1 MPRLHTAAVS
11 ALSLALLF
19 SLFRVDGVPAWI
31 LLLLVAFAAFA
42 TWRPTTALLACAL
55 LLPISRWV
63 GRGWNYLV
71 AWPEALA
78 VALIGGWCARLVVT
92 RRDRLHTVDVA
103 ALALGTLVVGSLA
116 VRLLLL
122 HETAGGAALLHQL
135 RQLVAADYF
144 VGDGGFPDVDAAMR
158 LLEGLF
164 LLCMTASAVRE
175 RPAIGLFVARSVAA
189 GAALAAAINL
199 LRLWEGALR
208 SEAPLGE
215 FFGYLVNLRYN
226 VHFADVN
233 AAGSYFV
240 MALMPA
246 GALALSP
253 GRWRALW
260 ALASLIIASS
270 LIMSGSRS
278 ALAAG
283 VAAVVLVGVARAI
296 NVLRER
302 GSLRPILVA
311 VALLVVVAV
320 PVVYLSASRNQA
332 SSSTALEV
340 RAEFART
347 SFRMFATRPVFGVG
361 IGRYPELSDH
371 FTSPRRFAIFRAR
384 QENAHNN
391 FLQVLAELGA
401 TGLVALL
408 AVMLV
413 AGRHA
418 LADLGRDG
426 TLLSR
431 GAACGLLAFVITW
444 LGGHPMLI
452 DEPALTFWLLLG
464 ATAGITAT
472 GAASRVR
479 TLTAIA
485 SVIVLLIAVSV
496 PFRAGRERAVAEL
509 EHRGI
514 GLSGWQFD
522 DAGVRYR
529 LAGGRSTVFAPASAR
544 TITLPLRG
552 VPSSGDLRV
561 SILLDGVPANVVTV
575 VPDRWLEFRMLLP
588 PSSDAPLFHRI
599 DLRVDDDSQETRLMV
614 GKIEPH

>member
-1 MPRLHTAAVS
+1 
-11 ALSLALLF
+11 
-19 SLFRVDGVPAWI
+19 
-31 LLLLVAFAAFA
+31 
-42 TWRPTTALLACAL
+42 
-55 LLPISRWV
+55 
-63 GRGWNYLV
+63 
-71 AWPEALA
+71 
-78 VALIGGWCARLVVT
+78 
-92 RRDRLHTVDVA
+92 
-103 ALALGTLVVGSLA
+103 
-116 VRLLLL
+116 
-122 HETAGGAALLHQL
+122 
-135 RQLVAADYF
+135 
-144 VGDGGFPDVDAAMR
+144 
-158 LLEGLF
+158 
-164 LLCMTASAVRE
+164 MTASAVRE
-175 RPAIGLFVARSVAA
+175 HPAMGAFVVRAVAA

-199 LRLWEGALR
+199 LRLWDGALR
-208 SEAPLGE
+208 SEAPLAE
-215 FFGYLVNLRYN
+215 FFGYLLNLRYN

-270 LIMSGSRS
+270 LMMSGSRS

-283 VAAVVLVGVARAI
+283 VVAVVLVGLARAI
-296 NVLRER
+296 SVLRGR
-302 GSLRPILVA
+302 ASFRPIVVA
-311 VALLVVVAV
+311 LALLVLVAV

-332 SSSTALEV
+332 SSSVALEV

-361 IGRYPELSDH
+361 IGRYPELSDQ
-371 FTSPRRFAIFRAR
+371 FSSPRRFAIFRAR

-391 FLQVLAELGA
+391 FLQILAELGA

-413 AGRHA
+413 AGRYVLSE
-418 LADLGRDG
+418 LADNG

-431 GAACGLLAFVITW
+431 GVAGGLLAFVITW

-464 ATAGITAT
+464 TTAGV
-472 GAASRVR
+472 AAPAVAPRAR
-479 TLTAIA
+479 TLTTIAIA
-485 SVIVLLIAVSV
+485 IVAVIAVSV

-522 DAGVRYR
+522 EAGARYR

-561 SILLDGVPANVVTV
+561 SILLNGVPANVVTV

-588 PSSDAPLFHRI
+588 PSGDGPLFHRI
-599 DLRVDDDSQETRLMV
+599 DLRVDGNTQETRLMV
-614 GKIEPH
+614 GKVEPH

>member
-1 MPRLHTAAVS
+1 MARLHTAAVS

-19 SLFRVDGVPAWI
+19 SLFRVDGVPTWVPLV
-31 LLLLVAFAAFA
+31 LLAFAAFA
-42 TWRPTTALLACAL
+42 AWRPTTALLGCAVL
-55 LLPISRWV
+55 FPISRWI

-78 VALIGGWCARLVVT
+78 MALIGGWCARLVMT

-122 HETAGGAALLHQL
+122 HETVGGAALLHQL

-175 RPAIGLFVARSVAA
+175 HKAMSAWVVRSVAA

-208 SEAPLGE
+208 SEAPLAE

-246 GALALSP
+246 GALALSA

-260 ALASLIIASS
+260 AAASLLIASS
-270 LIMSGSRS
+270 LMMSGSRS

-283 VAAVVLVGVARAI
+283 VAAIVLVGVARAI
-296 NVLRER
+296 SVLRAR
-302 GSLRPILVA
+302 GSFRRIAVA
-311 VALLVVVAV
+311 VALLVLLAV

-332 SSSTALEV
+332 SSSVALEV

-347 SFRMFATRPVFGVG
+347 SFRMFATRPIFGVG
-361 IGRYPELSDH
+361 IGRYPELSDQ
-371 FTSPRRFAIFRAR
+371 FTSPRRFEIFRAR

-391 FLQVLAELGA
+391 FLQILAELGA
-401 TGLVALL
+401 TGLIALVGL
-408 AVMLV
+408 MLI
-413 AGRHA
+413 AGRSA
-418 LADLGRDG
+418 VSELAHNG

-431 GAACGLLAFVITW
+431 GVVCGLVAFVITW

-464 ATAGITAT
+464 ATAGAT
-472 GAASRVR
+472 SETGTPRVR
-479 TLTAIA
+479 TLTTIA
-485 SVIVLLIAVSV
+485 TAIVLLIAVSV

-522 DAGVRYR
+522 EAGVRYR

-544 TITLPLRG
+544 AITLPLRG
-552 VPSSGDLRV
+552 VPSSGDLEV

-588 PSSDAPLFHRI
+588 PSSDGPLFHRI
-599 DLRVDDDSQETRLMV
+599 DLRVDGDAQETRLMV
-614 GKIEPH
+614 GKIEPR